1 MSLSIHIISD
11 GPDDQYAIEEPPY
24 GIFDG
29 VGTERLWTAPVIR
42 ELGATYLP
50 QVAGGYLRIRPEET
64 GDFLRECAALLAQA
78 PRIVAAT
85 LEGSKTYDEHECYV
99 ERNLSTMIYMTFH
112 ARRNED
118 GILIW

>member
-1 MSLSIHIISD
+1 MSLSIHIISE
-11 GPDDQYAIEEPPY
+11 GPDDQYAFEETPY

-29 VGTERLWTAPVIR
+29 VGSERLWAAPVIR

-50 QVAGGYLRIRPEET
+50 QLTHGYLRVRSEET
-64 GDFLRECAALLAQA
+64 GDFLRECATLLAHA
-78 PRIVAAT
+78 PQITAAT
-85 LEGSKTYDEHECYV
+85 LEAPTIYTAHEHYV

-112 ARRNED
+112 ARRNEG